1 METFVQILA
10 CVISSVVCYKM
21 AENRKRNPVIGAVCG
36 FFLPIISI
44 IIYYKIGE
52 KKEEVAPVRDYQK
65 RESYASSD
73 SYERKPVI
81 SESSTS
87 SESHTSSFS
96 SVSTASLKS
105 EKAREREREK
115 EMRQREKDQKARE
128 KEREKARRQ
137 KEKEDK
143 EYEKKCRQERKQWH
157 LNRIKGYQ
165 QSLEWQLK
173 EVQERQRSIKINHN
187 NPNYIKSARMQIA
200 SRQESIK
207 QTREQL
213 AIAKQIMKNEGF

>member
-1 METFVQILA
+1 MLNLFIIKNIMETFVQILA
-10 CVISSVVCYKM
+10 SVISAVVCYKM

-44 IIYYKIGE
+44 ISYYKIGE
-52 KKEEVAPVRDYQK
+52 KKTS
-65 RESYASSD
+65 SY